1 MLPIKR
7 IYFIKLPSLL
17 LTFLI
22 GLCMTT
28 QVNADTIKIGGT
40 GNALGTMQLMAN
52 AYVKAHPET
61 EIIVLPSIGS
71 SGGISAVPNNAIDIG
86 LSSRPL
92 KKSEQQ
98 KGIKIIEY
106 ARSPTVIAVSNRDKV
121 TNISLKQLADI
132 YSGEMLNW
140 PDGTTIRPII
150 RQPGDDNSIQLM
162 ALSPELK
169 QALEIADNRPNLPF
183 AATDQDAVDKIDSIP
198 GGIGVT
204 SLALILSEGRPLRAL
219 ILDGVAP
226 TPESASS
233 GEYPILKHFYLILP
247 ETVPAHVQAFISFI
261 SSKDGQAIL
270 EKNGNSIVL

>member
-1 MLPIKR
+1 MLPTKLT
-7 IYFIKLPSLL
+7 YFMKSTSLL
-17 LTFLI
+17 LTLLI
-22 GLCMTT
+22 GICTST
-28 QVNADTIKIGGT
+28 QVHSETIKIGGT

-52 AYVKAHPET
+52 AYTEAHPET
-61 EIIVLPSIGS
+61 KIIILPSIGS

-92 KKSEQQ
+92 KKAEQQ
-98 KGIKIIEY
+98 KGIKAVEY

-121 TNISLKQLADI
+121 TNISLKELTDI
-132 YSGEMLNW
+132 YSGDMLTW
-140 PDGTTIRPII
+140 PDGSTIRPII

-162 ALSPELK
+162 ALSSELK
-169 QALEIADNRPNLPF
+169 QAIELADNRPNLPF
-183 AATDQDAVDKIDSIP
+183 AATDQDAVDKINSIP

-261 SSKDGQAIL
+261 SSKDGQTIL